1 MSYNHTQFCDSQ
13 YTILTIFTRVTGL
26 ARIYINGNLEQE
38 QQQNRG
44 EKLAK
49 NWLVNGIGAN
59 FGDDSLHYV
68 DDVIIYDRALT
79 NAEVRMLYNHCT
91 FNRMILH
98 YGFQKGNKTNIAD
111 QSGLENN
118 GILIGGKII
127 RIKQI
132 SLKREVAKIVMLETF
147 FCIELVCCLEKQNVG

>member
-1 MSYNHTQFCDSQ
+1 
-13 YTILTIFTRVTGL
+13 
-26 ARIYINGNLEQE
+26 
-38 QQQNRG
+38 
-44 EKLAK
+44 
-49 NWLVNGIGAN
+49 
-59 FGDDSLHYV
+59 
-68 DDVIIYDRALT
+68 
-79 NAEVRMLYNHCT
+79 
-91 FNRMILH
+91 MILH